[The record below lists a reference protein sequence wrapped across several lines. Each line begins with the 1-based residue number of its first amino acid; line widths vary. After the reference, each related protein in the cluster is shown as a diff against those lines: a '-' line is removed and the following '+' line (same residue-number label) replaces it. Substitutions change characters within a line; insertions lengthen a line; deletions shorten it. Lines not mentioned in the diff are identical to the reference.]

1 MFVMA
6 AGWGIRGSYGHSRGA
21 MMPGAM
27 LGLALAVCSN
37 RPDWWRRSAII
48 GFLCAIGW
56 GFGGASSY
64 GRLIHY
70 SLDSQWSTSFYGYWC
85 LFLVGA
91 LYSGI
96 GGACLAL
103 AITAPRSFLES
114 AVGPLVL
121 TYSMWLML
129 QWLGVEQ
136 WSLDLFAKDP
146 ALPEQ
151 TAWLYDTRWLC
162 AVSSLLLSAL
172 LWIFIPSWR
181 GPLQLMLLLSAAWLA
196 SMAILIGFLGFRI
209 NPSRS
214 DAWAGCL
221 GIQIAFLAYY
231 YQQRNRAALLLCAYG
246 ILSGGIGFV
255 VGQFVQALGRAR
267 YGIIGRY
274 PVLQEFG
281 YWTIMEQV
289 FGAAMGLGMGLAVCR
304 LLRGGLTPTL
314 EDVRS
319 KKLNCLALFSLF
331 GVIPVLNM
339 NTNVQ
344 AWHKAELIP
353 RRVLG
358 LDTGWVLLAIA
369 VVWLLLWLDFLRIY
383 RRGRL
388 DLMPESSLGRA
399 RGLAVGMSLLVLTL
413 YAMLPSKGLPTSL
426 FFVASLAVAN
436 WLLLQLK
443 PEPIHALVEEG
454 TTPESSKW
462 RLTWGYALWWVIA
475 LWMVLIVSYA
485 TTQLDIPR

>member
-1 MFVMA
+1 
-6 AGWGIRGSYGHSRGA
+6 
-21 MMPGAM
+21 
-27 LGLALAVCSN
+27 
-37 RPDWWRRSAII
+37 
-48 GFLCAIGW
+48 
-56 GFGGASSY
+56 
-64 GRLIHY
+64 
-70 SLDSQWSTSFYGYWC
+70 
-85 LFLVGA
+85 
-91 LYSGI
+91 
-96 GGACLAL
+96 
-103 AITAPRSFLES
+103 
-114 AVGPLVL
+114 
-121 TYSMWLML
+121 
-129 QWLGVEQ
+129 
-136 WSLDLFAKDP
+136 
-146 ALPEQ
+146 
-151 TAWLYDTRWLC
+151 
-162 AVSSLLLSAL
+162 
-172 LWIFIPSWR
+172 
-181 GPLQLMLLLSAAWLA
+181 
-196 SMAILIGFLGFRI
+196 
-209 NPSRS
+209 
-214 DAWAGCL
+214 
-221 GIQIAFLAYY
+221 
-231 YQQRNRAALLLCAYG
+231 
-246 ILSGGIGFV
+246 
-255 VGQFVQALGRAR
+255 
-267 YGIIGRY
+267 
-274 PVLQEFG
+274 
-281 YWTIMEQV
+281 
-289 FGAAMGLGMGLAVCR
+289 
-304 LLRGGLTPTL
+304 
-314 EDVRS
+314 
-319 KKLNCLALFSLF
+319 
-331 GVIPVLNM
+331 M